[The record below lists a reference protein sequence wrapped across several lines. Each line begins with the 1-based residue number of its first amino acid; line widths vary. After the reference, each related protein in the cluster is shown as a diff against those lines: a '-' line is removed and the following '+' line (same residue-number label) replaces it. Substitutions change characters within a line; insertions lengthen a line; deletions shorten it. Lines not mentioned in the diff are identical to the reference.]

1 MAGWLI
7 AAAAG
12 MQAGGSIYEGS
23 QNAES
28 LRAQAKAKEREALAT
43 REQGVATQIQ
53 FNEETR
59 RLMGTQRQLYG
70 QAGVTLEG
78 APEDLMSRTK
88 TARTM
93 DRMQM
98 SENTRYAVDS
108 LLADARQMEKAAES
122 AMIGGWL
129 KGGTEA
135 FSTWA
140 RST

>member
-1 MAGWLI
+1 MAAWLI

-12 MQAGGSIYEGS
+12 MQAAGSIYEGWQQS
-23 QNAES
+23 KS
-28 LRAQAKAKEREALAT
+28 LRAQAKAKSRQAQAT

-53 FNEETR
+53 FNEESR

-78 APEDLMSRTK
+78 APEELMSRTK
-88 TARTM
+88 TARVM

-98 SENTRYAVDS
+98 AKNTRYAVDS
-108 LLADARQMEKAAES
+108 LLADRKELRKAAKS
-122 AMIGGWL
+122 AMLGGWL
-129 KGGTEA
+129 GGGGGA

-140 RST
+140 RSK

>member
-1 MAGWLI
+1 MAAWLI

-12 MQAGGSIYEGS
+12 IQAAGSIYEGYEKS
-23 QNAES
+23 QS
-28 LRAQAKAKEREALAT
+28 LKAQAKAKEREAHAT
-43 REQGVATQIQ
+43 REQGVASQIQ

-88 TARTM
+88 AARTM

-98 SENTRYAVDS
+98 SKNTRYAVDS
-108 LLADARQMEKAAES
+108 MLADARQMRKAAKS
-122 AMIGGWL
+122 AMTSAWLGG
-129 KGGTEA
+129 GGGA
-135 FSTWA
+135 FATWA
-140 RST
+140 RSK